1 MTKLLVYAWAYIY
14 VVLGLLDLF
23 GDWLQ
28 DQVDHNDYLAGGLIV
43 TSFMIVSWMLG
54 ALQIVWMGGK

>member
-1 MTKLLVYAWAYIY
+1 MKKVWVYAWAYIY
-14 VVLGLLDLF
+14 VVLGLLDRL

>member
-1 MTKLLVYAWAYIY
+1 MKNVWVYAWAYIF
-14 VVLGLLDLF
+14 VALGLLDRF

>member
-1 MTKLLVYAWAYIY
+1 MKKVWVYAWAY
-14 VVLGLLDLF
+14 VFVALEKLDKLS
-23 GDWLQ
+23 DWLA

>member
-1 MTKLLVYAWAYIY
+1 MKKVWVYAWAYIY
-14 VVLGLLDLF
+14 VVLGLLDRF

-28 DQVDHNDYLAGGLIV
+28 DQVDHNDFLAGGLIV

-54 ALQIVWMGGK
+54 ALQIVWLGGK

>member
-1 MTKLLVYAWAYIY
+1 MKKVWVYAWAYIY
-14 VVLGLLDLF
+14 VALGLLDRL
-23 GDWLQ
+23 GDWLE
-28 DQVDHNDYLAGGLIV
+28 DQVDHNDFLAGGLIV